1 MGLKQNLNG
10 LHRRSQNNNVMAVS
24 GICSPELLPGA
35 GVSQEGSLSHSPG
48 VCDVKIH
55 KNA

>member
-24 GICSPELLPGA
+24 GFCSPALLPSA
-35 GVSQEGSLSHSPG
+35 GVSQEGSSSRSPG
-48 VCDVKIH
+48 VCDDKIH
-55 KNA
+55 INA